1 MDTLLS
7 VNYNRV
13 CNNQSCSVKEYRH
26 YSSSV
31 KWESTKYDP
40 SIYELGSII
49 LVSMNMCIY
58 SVYVWY
64 IILLPVNLCVY
75 SSSCSRAI

>member
-1 MDTLLS
+1 MLFVTSTNEIIGCGHPPIS

-31 KWESTKYDP
+31 KWESTKYDL
-40 SIYELGSII
+40 SIYELGGII

-58 SVYVWY
+58 SVYVW
-64 IILLPVNLCVY
+64 
-75 SSSCSRAI
+75 